1 LKILKNNQLSL
12 NSKAILCA
20 ILISAL
26 LFNVTMTSRAAAE
39 TGNAQ
44 MEADDQITEITV
56 EAPRPDWESE
66 LSPGTVTV
74 IRPDDYQ
81 GEQKTLP
88 ELLKDVPGVHVRYV
102 SGKGGYTTVSVRGST
117 AAQVGVFAD
126 GVLVNLGGDA
136 AVDLSTIPVKNI
148 ERIEVY
154 RGYIPA
160 RFGGAHMGGVV
171 NIVTKKPQKSEVSSA
186 SVGAGSYGGF
196 KANLEVNAPLGGGSL
211 LAGFNHEQS
220 KGDFPYTNPGSDAA
234 YAKWMPGLQT
244 ELPRYINATNNAL
257 GLTGIITNFT
267 TVEEVNAAFDN
278 PEVYNQYLTTFTDNY
293 YSFLEFPNKE
303 AALTIFGWSEQQYT
317 EIAKQALDQLRT
329 DLNQAKENTLRQM
342 QNLSKDP
349 SRQRRNNDY
358 QNSDTLIKWQ
368 DGHWTVKGIYKH
380 IERGLPQNLLITG
393 NLDTIAYSSRDL
405 PGSFER
411 MRQEITSV
419 DLLVGRRATAA
430 NLEWGWNLNYLYQDK
445 LYRNPDYHDPV
456 VSPLAEWSEFDSR
469 RLGGA
474 LDGAYKAGEHHMLEF
489 LANWSREA
497 MDVDGSDMERY
508 DMSDELIN
516 ALRFRTYFE
525 QTLCNIQLQDT
536 VTLNRAG
543 DCWFT
548 PGIRYNSSEVM
559 GRAAG
564 PYRAAIDENHR
575 WVKQEDR
582 QQNAKTTWQLALKKR
597 ISRQLTLQST
607 YGTYYRLLNLY
618 EIAGDGAGILPR
630 PNTGADAMESMFP
643 TPEEGTQW
651 DLAAVWDGNLWGS
664 VSSNLQL
671 TYFGRKSENLL
682 QLYRFGYDYWSYTN
696 SAKGRV
702 QGLEFQAGGNWKKW
716 DLNLSGTW
724 MWERKAWARNPT
736 PVSVAEGADY
746 YMEQFYTYTPE
757 WEGALRL
764 TFRPGGK
771 ISVFSELKYEGEM
784 YCWAEQNEADG
795 IRVLEA
801 LTTAGLGAKYRFHK
815 DFQATAGVNDLFDRG
830 PGRRVRCKTTGA
842 SGTRYNYYLSD
853 YPLQG
858 RTYYLTLQYKY

>member
-1 LKILKNNQLSL
+1 MLKNNQLSL
-12 NSKAILCA
+12 NSKAILSA

-26 LFNVTMTSRAAAE
+26 LFNVTMTSRAAVE

-44 MEADDQITEITV
+44 AEADDQITEITV

-160 RFGGAHMGGVV
+160 RFGGAYMGGVV

-186 SVGAGSYGGF
+186 STGAGSYGGR
-196 KANLEVNAPLGGGSL
+196 KANIEVSAPLGGGSL
-211 LAGFNHEQS
+211 LVGLNHDQS
-220 KGDFPYTNPGSDAA
+220 KGDFPYTNPCVAVA
-234 YAKWMPGLQT
+234 QA
-244 ELPRYINATNNAL
+244 NAL
-257 GLTGIITNFT
+257 ATYQTQTANIIANANDVFIDFYSGPAFT
-267 TVEEVNAAFDN
+267 SINDIFAAESEIKHN
-278 PEVYNQYLTTFTDNY
+278 IYQYLINEYTPAAAATETENAWNNNFYNFY
-293 YSFLEFPNKE
+293 LANE
-303 AALTIFGWSEQQYT
+303 ASLNDPALQSSTRY
-317 EIAKQALDQLRT
+317 
-329 DLNQAKENTLRQM
+329 RQ
-342 QNLSKDP
+342 
-349 SRQRRNNDY
+349 NNDY
-358 QNSDTLIKWQ
+358 QNSDALIKWQ
-368 DGHWTVKGIYKH
+368 DGNWTVKGTYKH
-380 IERGLPQNLLITG
+380 IDRGLPQNLPLPG
-393 NLDTIAYSSRDL
+393 NLDREVYPYSTYEL
-405 PGSFER
+405 PGSTQR
-411 MRQEITSV
+411 KRQEISSA
-419 DLLVGRRATAA
+419 DLLAGRRTATA
-430 NLEWGWNLNYLYQDK
+430 NLEWGWNLNYLDQNKRYH
-445 LYRNPDYHDPV
+445 NPDYHDPV
-456 VSPLAEWSEFDSR
+456 VRPLAKWSEFDSK

-489 LANWSREA
+489 LANYSRET
-497 MDVDGSDMERY
+497 MDVDGSDMNRY

-525 QTLCNIQLQDT
+525 QTLYNIQLQDT
-536 VTLNRAG
+536 ITLNRAG

-548 PGIRYNSSEVM
+548 PGIRYNFSEVM

-564 PYRAAIDENHR
+564 PYRAAIDANHR

-582 QQNAKTTWQLALKKR
+582 QQNAKTTWQLALKK
-597 ISRQLTLQST
+597 QMKQQWTLQST

-630 PNTGADAMESMFP
+630 PNTGAGAADAMESMFP
-643 TPEEGTQW
+643 APEEGTQW
-651 DLAAVWDGNLWGS
+651 DLAAVWNGNLWGS
-664 VSSNLQL
+664 ASTNLQL

-682 QLYRFGYDYWSYTN
+682 LLYRFGYDYWSYTN
-696 SAKGRV
+696 SAKGQV
-702 QGLEFQAGGNWKKW
+702 QGLEFQAGSNWKKW
-716 DLNLSGTW
+716 DLNLAGTW
-724 MWERKAWARNPT
+724 MWERKAWTRNPT
-736 PVSVAEGADY
+736 PTNWGYDMY
-746 YMEQFYTYTPE
+746 IEQYYTYTPE

-764 TFRPGGK
+764 TYRPGAQ
-771 ISVFSELKYEGEM
+771 IAIFSELKYEGEM

-795 IRVLEA
+795 IRILEA
-801 LTTAGLGAKYRFHK
+801 LTTVGLGAKYRFHK
-815 DFQATAGVNDLFDRG
+815 DFQAVAGVNDLFNRG
-830 PGRRVRCKTTGA
+830 PDRRVRCKTTSD
-842 SGTRYNYYLSD
+842 SGTRYDYYYYLSD

-858 RTYYLTLQYKY
+858 RTYYLTLQFKY